1 MILKIFYR
9 KQLNTVVIQM
19 ILLSVDFIMN
29 DARKIQERLFLCEFK
44 LSDDAVSNAQYSRKN
59 DIQVLNCSKKSF
71 YAENPQTDTK
81 SDVPD
86 LHLIYAY
93 KPELR
98 ISPSFRLR
106 SSRKAKSLF
115 GITRDFNQEIE
126 LCPLSKFFRQ
136 RRKYLF
142 LACYRCLSI

>member
-19 ILLSVDFIMN
+19 ILLSVDFVMN

-44 LSDDAVSNAQYSRKN
+44 LSDDAVSNAQYRKN
-59 DIQVLNCSKKSF
+59 DIQVLNCLKNSF

-93 KPELR
+93 KP
-98 ISPSFRLR
+98 
-106 SSRKAKSLF
+106 
-115 GITRDFNQEIE
+115 GG
-126 LCPLSKFFRQ
+126 
-136 RRKYLF
+136 
-142 LACYRCLSI
+142 